1 MLYFF
6 PNWFQNRAFFP
17 EIWAGVLLHCQNIYL
32 ELLLRYGGQ
41 DSVVFKYWLSSHLNR
56 FVLNEVCKG
65 QQQNWIWSFKLYAQP
80 LREDLQRLLL
90 AAIISLLILNYA
102 IKRWQL
108 VLLPENHVMKA
119 FKVHIQPDTL
129 FWLFLV
135 TSDVRNTKTNS
146 RFVGKCKFINILII
160 YVIFFWGGGKY
171 LSQNCQC
178 LHISC
183 VPFFFP

>member
-1 MLYFF
+1 M
-6 PNWFQNRAFFP
+6 
-17 EIWAGVLLHCQNIYL
+17 
-32 ELLLRYGGQ
+32 
-41 DSVVFKYWLSSHLNR
+41 FKYWLSSHLNR

-160 YVIFFWGGGKY
+160 YVIFFLGGGVNIWVKTANVY
-171 LSQNCQC
+171 IFL
-178 LHISC
+178 
-183 VPFFFP
+183 VFPFFSVMMLIMFLKFCTSIGNNEKCKM